1 MSIPFN
7 TEKIMAAL
15 FAVAQGVNTYKPG
28 NPGAT
33 PFNVMSRRWVH
44 FNDVTPEMMP
54 AMYQHQL
61 PGRTIEKGV
70 RGLPVHRLKV
80 RWVVYLRGSSGPN
93 DPVSPLINQYYDALS
108 QALYAKSGPNVGIS
122 INTLGGL
129 CANCY
134 EDGLGINDEGLLTTP
149 SLIVIPITILTAI

>member
-1 MSIPFN
+1 MIPFN
-7 TEKIMAAL
+7 TEKIMQAL
-15 FAVAQGVNTYKPG
+15 FALAQGVNTYKPG

-33 PFNVMSRRWVH
+33 PFNVMSRRFRH
-44 FNDVTPEMMP
+44 FNDVTPSEIP
-54 AMYQHQL
+54 AFFQHQL
-61 PGRTIEKGV
+61 AGRTIEKGV
-70 RGLPVHRLKV
+70 RGLPVHRLRV
-80 RWVVYLRGSSGPN
+80 RWVCYLPGSPTIR
-93 DPVSPLINQYYDALS
+93 DTVSPIINQYYDALS
-108 QALYAKSGPNVGIS
+108 QALYAKSGPNIGIS

>member
-7 TEKIMAAL
+7 TEAIMAAL
-15 FAVAQGVNTYKPG
+15 FKIAQGVNTAKPG

-44 FNDVTPEMMP
+44 FNQVTPDMIP
-54 AMYQHQL
+54 AFYQQQL
-61 PGRTIEKGV
+61 AGRTIEGGV
-70 RGLPVHRLKV
+70 RGLPVHKMKV
-80 RWVVYLRGSSGPN
+80 RWIVYLPGSQGPQ
-93 DPVSPLINQYYDALS
+93 DVVSPTINKYYDALS
-108 QALYAKSGPNVGIS
+108 QALYSQSTSPRGIS
-122 INTLGGL
+122 VNTLGGL